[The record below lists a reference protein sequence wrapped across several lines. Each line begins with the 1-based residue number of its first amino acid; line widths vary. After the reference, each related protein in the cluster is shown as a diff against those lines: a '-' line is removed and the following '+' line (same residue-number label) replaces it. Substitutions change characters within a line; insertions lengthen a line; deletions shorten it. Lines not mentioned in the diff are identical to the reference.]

1 MALQVALCLLWAA
14 SAAAR
19 RPAHVPRDLGERYFV
34 NRLATE
40 TPAKILSTPEV
51 TENVIM
57 LEKGNG
63 SSLSSMY
70 VNAIREQAAGE
81 SGIYSRLQVS
91 HFTLLICLWLT
102 QMCSRLGVWR

>member
-1 MALQVALCLLWAA
+1 
-14 SAAAR
+14 
-19 RPAHVPRDLGERYFV
+19 
-34 NRLATE
+34 
-40 TPAKILSTPEV
+40 
-51 TENVIM
+51 M